1 MQHYKLAL
9 IGFGGA
15 NRALC
20 EIVANDEAGGVKIN
34 DSTDYRCDAMP
45 FGRYKCDSMG
55 REGVRF
61 AYGEMTQPKAVCI
74 NL

>member
-1 MQHYKLAL
+1 M
-9 IGFGGA
+9 
-15 NRALC
+15 
-20 EIVANDEAGGVKIN
+20 IN
-34 DSTDYRCDAMP
+34 DSTDCRCDAMP